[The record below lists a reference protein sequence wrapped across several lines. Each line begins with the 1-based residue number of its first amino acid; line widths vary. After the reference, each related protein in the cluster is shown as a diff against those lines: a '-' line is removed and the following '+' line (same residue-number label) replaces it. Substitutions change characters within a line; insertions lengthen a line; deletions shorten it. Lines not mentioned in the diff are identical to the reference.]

1 MTKTTTPATVSPA
14 TEEKAPEVMTLKNFR
29 SNADIENF
37 YRFIHDNGLRREASM
52 MMEYAMDKLR
62 KARKS
67 KRAGKLQ

>member
-1 MTKTTTPATVSPA
+1 MTKPTAPVVTDD
-14 TEEKAPEVMTLKNFR
+14 KAAVPEVMTLKNFR

-52 MMEYAMDKLR
+52 LMEYAMDKLR

-67 KRAGKLQ
+67 KRANKALQ